1 MKQLIRIKK
10 IIFRAFFFIFYPER
24 CVPRAIRYDNQQW
37 YLSEGKQ
44 DDGTGRMA
52 TEVSYIGFKGNETIY
67 LITALERCKS
77 AAYRQMHI
85 ALWELGVF

>member
-52 TEVSYIGFKGNETIY
+52 TEVSYIGFKG
-67 LITALERCKS
+67 
-77 AAYRQMHI
+77 
-85 ALWELGVF
+85 

>member
-44 DDGTGRMA
+44 DEGTGRMA
-52 TEVSYIGFKGNETIY
+52 TEVSYIGFKGQELFIKNLIKTNNFYHFFY
-67 LITALERCKS
+67 LT
-77 AAYRQMHI
+77 
-85 ALWELGVF
+85 